1 MQCMHTLI
9 RTMEF
14 ACAVYFHA
22 TTAGKNSSLA
32 DSILVIVQT
41 LPPPRSSILHID
53 KSISSPNAAGIP
65 DGQKQPKNKKEELPA
80 ASRTKMRRC
89 LVYKVWIFFHEQE
102 QRLWYKRRGVVS
114 R

>member
-14 ACAVYFHA
+14 ACAVYFHP
-22 TTAGKNSSLA
+22 TTVGKNSSLA

-53 KSISSPNAAGIP
+53 KSIHLISKCGGYSRRA
-65 DGQKQPKNKKEELPA
+65 KTTKK
-80 ASRTKMRRC
+80 
-89 LVYKVWIFFHEQE
+89 
-102 QRLWYKRRGVVS
+102 
-114 R
+114 